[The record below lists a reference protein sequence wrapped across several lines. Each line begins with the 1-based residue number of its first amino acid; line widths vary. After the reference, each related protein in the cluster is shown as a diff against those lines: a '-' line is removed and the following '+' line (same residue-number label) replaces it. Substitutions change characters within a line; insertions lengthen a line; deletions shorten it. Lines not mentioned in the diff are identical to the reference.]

1 MSLTE
6 KPFFPP
12 PAAPPR
18 RPFGQ
23 RLLIGL
29 FGLFVSGILAL
40 AVVTLVLL
48 PTLPSVS
55 ELNESA
61 LKVPLRVYSADGVL
75 MAEFGDEKR
84 IPVRIDEVPEVLVH
98 AILAAEDA
106 SFYFHRGVD
115 IPGIVRAALSNLRAG
130 RASEGASTIT
140 MQVARNFFLTP
151 EKTFTRKLK
160 EVLLAF
166 KIERELSKNQILEL
180 YINKIFL
187 GNRAYGFAAA
197 AQIYYGKTLAELTLP
212 EAATLAGLPKA
223 PSRTNP
229 LNNPDI
235 ALERRAYVLRRMLK
249 LGAIDQSAFEQAVA
263 APLTASRHVVRY
275 EVEAPY
281 VAEIV
286 RQHMIR
292 TYADKTYAGGYH
304 VYTTVR
310 ADLQA
315 AANAALRKGL
325 FDYDRRHGYRG
336 AAGHVRLRRDRERGQ
351 LDEILKDYQA
361 IAQLQPAIV
370 TAVRERSLQA
380 YTQDGYRVEVDWDG
394 LAWARPHVGDDSLG
408 PAPRTAAEVARE
420 GDVVYLELLEDG
432 KWRLSQVPEVSGA
445 LVSLSTRDGAILAL
459 AGGLDFA
466 QNSFNHVTQ
475 AERQPGS
482 NIKPFIYAAALDKG
496 FTPATTVSGAPI
508 VVQDVS
514 LEEEWRPE
522 DYSRQFFGPTRL
534 RKALTLSL
542 NLVAVRL
549 LRAIGPEY
557 ANGYLAHFGLDPQ
570 KFPASLSLALGA
582 GAASPLTMATAF
594 GVFATGGYRLE
605 PYLIGR
611 VEDAHHQVLEQANPV
626 IVCPDCPVESG
637 PEPAGA
643 KSTAP
648 MQQARPGTDPANSA
662 PPQPRYAER
671 VLPAANAFIM
681 TSIMRD
687 VITSGTGTGARVLER
702 HDLAGKTGTTNDHR
716 DAWFSGFNAD
726 VVTTAWIGF
735 DQPAPLGRGETGG
748 RAALPMWVDFM
759 REALRGVPE
768 KPLNPPEGVVT
779 AFVNSETGQPAAKE
793 DPDAI
798 EEYFLEGTVPGE
810 RVEAGGEPGTSV
822 PPPPPPPE
830 NIRDRLF

>member
-6 KPFFPP
+6 KPFSLPTD
-12 PAAPPR
+12 APPR
-18 RPFGQ
+18 RRLGQ

-40 AVVTLVLL
+40 TVVTLVLL
-48 PTLPSVS
+48 PSLPSVDT
-55 ELNESA
+55 LGDSA
-61 LKVPLRVYSADGVL
+61 FKVPLRVYSADGVL

-84 IPVRIDEVPEVLVH
+84 IPVRFEEVPKLLAD

-106 SFYFHRGVD
+106 SFYYHRGVD

-130 RASEGASTIT
+130 RVSEGASTIT

-166 KIERELSKNQILEL
+166 KIERELAKNQILEL

-197 AQIYYGKTLAELTLP
+197 AQVYFGKTLGELTLA

-235 ALERRAYVLRRMLK
+235 AMERRAYVLRRMLK
-249 LGAIDQSAFEQAVA
+249 LGTIDATAYEQAVS
-263 APLTASRHVVRY
+263 APLAASRHVVRY
-275 EVEAPY
+275 QVEAPF
-281 VAEIV
+281 VAEMV
-286 RQHMIR
+286 RQYMIGR
-292 TYADKTYAGGYH
+292 YADNTYAGGYN

-325 FDYDRRHGYRG
+325 MDYDRRHGYRG
-336 AAGHVRLRRDRERGQ
+336 AGGHMRLRPGESNTR
-351 LDEILKDYQA
+351 LDEMLKDYPS
-361 IAQLQPAIV
+361 IAQLQSAVV
-370 TAVRERSLQA
+370 TEVREQSFQA
-380 YTQDGYRVEVDWDG
+380 YTQEGYRVEVGWSG
-394 LAWARPHVGDDSLG
+394 MSWARAHIGDDALG
-408 PAPRTAAEVARE
+408 PSPRSA
-420 GDVVYLELLEDG
+420 GDVVRAGDIVYLESLEDG
-432 KWRLSQVPEVSGA
+432 EWRLAQAPLVNGA

-466 QNSFNHVTQ
+466 QNSYNHVTQ

-482 NIKPFIYAAALDKG
+482 SIKPFIYSAALEKG

-534 RKALTLSL
+534 RKALALSL
-542 NLVAVRL
+542 NLVSVRL
-549 LRAIGPEY
+549 LRAIGPDY
-557 ANGYLAHFGLDPQ
+557 ANDFLARFGFDP
-570 KFPASLSLALGA
+570 KRFPASLSLALGA
-582 GAASPLTMATAF
+582 GAATPLAMSTAF

-605 PYLIGR
+605 PYFIGR
-611 VEDAHHQVLEQANPV
+611 VEDAQHNVLEQANPA
-626 IVCPDCPVESG
+626 IVCPDCPDR
-637 PEPAGA
+637 AGA
-643 KSTAP
+643 DDTAR
-648 MQQARPGTDPANSA
+648 Q
-662 PPQPRYAER
+662 AER
-671 VLPAANAFIM
+671 ALPAANAFLM
-681 TSIMRD
+681 TSMMRD
-687 VITSGTGTGARVLER
+687 VIASGTGTGALVLER
-702 HDLAGKTGTTNDHR
+702 KDLAGKTGTTNDHR

-726 VVTTAWIGF
+726 VVTTTWIGF

-748 RAALPMWVDFM
+748 RAALPMWVDYM
-759 REALRGVPE
+759 REALRGLPE
-768 KPLNPPEGVVT
+768 KPLVPPEGVFT
-779 AFVNSETGQPAAKE
+779 AFVNRDTGQRAAKE
-793 DPDAI
+793 DPNVVEEFFI
-798 EEYFLEGTVPGE
+798 EGMVPGE
-810 RVEAGGEPGTSV
+810 TLDAGTGAAPAPAPV
-822 PPPPPPPE
+822 PE
-830 NIRDRLF
+830 NIRERLF